1 MSNIFN
7 TRQEEIIFTQLEIEP
22 IFSEDLRETR
32 EIMKQCWDIVGVDQ
46 YFIYGCFA
54 IYFKLDF
61 SSSLISPN
69 VLEILRSNIS
79 SGH

>member
-61 SSSLISPN
+61 SSSFISPN